1 MKYYQHHIGDFDK
14 ATRHLTRL
22 ERSVYRDLIEL
33 YYDTEQ
39 PLTLDRA
46 ALCRKIIAR
55 SNDESTAVEQV
66 LNEFFTETPTGW
78 YHERCESEIE
88 KYRNSNSQ
96 KSAAGKASAAKKAA
110 KRQQAMNAIPTSVP
124 TPVERALNERG
135 TELQLTINQE
145 PITKNH
151 SLNTS
156 SPQVATRATANRF
169 EDFWNTYPNTPR
181 RVAKSKCVEKWKA
194 LRLDDQADEIIKHV
208 TAMKATEQWRE
219 GYEPAPLTYINQRR
233 WSDGIPE
240 IQNTPQPQAKKP
252 VDLWWTTD
260 HGVIAKGKE
269 LGLNPRP
276 GETMGEFKGRI
287 NLKMNEVPA

>member
-1 MKYYQHHIGDFDK
+1 MNYYPHHIGDFIRE
-14 ATRHLTRL
+14 TSRL
-22 ERSVYRDLIEL
+22 NDSQTMAYLRLIWL
-33 YYDTEQ
+33 YYD
-39 PLTLDRA
+39 
-46 ALCRKIIAR
+46 
-55 SNDESTAVEQV
+55 S
-66 LNEFFTETPTGW
+66 ETPLENDLELLAFKIGSDVHTVGLLLKCFFYADGMRW
-78 YHERCESEIE
+78 HHKRIDDEISAYKSKSEKAKGSAQARWKKPQNMPIESE
-88 KYRNSNSQ
+88 RNANAMRTHTESN
-96 KSAAGKASAAKKAA
+96 A
-110 KRQQAMNAIPTSVP
+110 
-124 TPVERALNERG
+124 
-135 TELQLTINQE
+135 NQE
-145 PITKNH
+145 PLTKNH

-169 EDFWNTYPNTPR
+169 EEFWNTYPNTPR

-194 LRLDDQADEIIKHV
+194 LRLDDQAEEIIKHV

-219 GYEPAPLTYINQRR
+219 GFEPAPLTYINQRR

-240 IQNTPQPQAKKP
+240 VQNTPQTQAKKP

>member
-1 MKYYQHHIGDFDK
+1 MHYYKRNLGDYAKKAGRLSMLEHGAYTLLIDACYDRERFPTEQEAIEWTWARSEAEIDAVRFVLSRFFELRDGFYVQTRIEEEILKYQENA
-14 ATRHLTRL
+14 ATNARIAREREEKRRTKTRTVHEPCTKDGENDTKRHLT
-22 ERSVYRDLIEL
+22 
-33 YYDTEQ
+33 
-39 PLTLDRA
+39 
-46 ALCRKIIAR
+46 
-55 SNDESTAVEQV
+55 N
-66 LNEFFTETPTGW
+66 
-78 YHERCESEIE
+78 
-88 KYRNSNSQ
+88 
-96 KSAAGKASAAKKAA
+96 
-110 KRQQAMNAIPTSVP
+110 
-124 TPVERALNERG
+124 
-135 TELQLTINQE
+135 NQE

-156 SPQVATRATANRF
+156 SPQVATRTTANRF

-181 RVAKSKCVEKWKA
+181 RVAKAKCFQKWKS
-194 LRLDDQADEIIKHV
+194 LHLDDQADEIIKHV